1 MLRTALLLPLVVF
14 AGTPGIS
21 IAQTA
26 PVTPSSP
33 SAGNAIVKPRE
44 ETSPAPVTP
53 RRSRVISPD
62 VAAQLSAAT
71 PQFTPAPPKPP
82 PTPEEEQP
90 DLREV
95 DKPKNGIIRLPKV
108 VVHQKPPPVFSD
120 QMIHTPKGLADLAVR
135 RYMTE
140 TDRAMNGFTLPFFG
154 ASMESRAL
162 MMYEEDQRLKNMA
175 DLDEDARMISATDKA
190 AGAYVKR
197 EATKATIRE
206 GDFDWHPIGR

>member
-1 MLRTALLLPLVVF
+1 MLRTALVLSLVGF
-14 AGTPGIS
+14 AGTAGFA

-33 SAGNAIVKPRE
+33 SAGNAIVKPQE
-44 ETSPAPVTP
+44 ETSPAPTNP
-53 RRSRVISPD
+53 RRSRVISPE

-71 PQFTPAPPKPP
+71 PQFAPTPPKPP

-90 DLREV
+90 DLRDI

-108 VVHQKPPPVFSD
+108 VVHEKPPAVFSD
-120 QMIHTPKGLADLAVR
+120 KMIYTQKGLAGLAVR
-135 RYMTE
+135 RYMSE
-140 TDRAMNGFTLPFFG
+140 TDRALNGLTLPFFG
-154 ASMESRAL
+154 SSIESRAL
-162 MMYEEDQRLKNMA
+162 MMYEEDQRLKNMS
-175 DLDEDARMISATDKA
+175 DLNEDARMISATDKA

-197 EATKATIRE
+197 EATKATLRE